1 MKLTGTLYTVGE
13 MQISMAIM
21 ESSMEISQ
29 KDKNRTSIWSKD
41 ILLVIYPKEYKS
53 GYNTDTCMLM
63 FVIHK
68 AKLWKQSRCPTTDI

>member
-1 MKLTGTLYTVGE
+1 VIERMKLTGTLYTVGE

-41 ILLVIYPKEYKS
+41 ILLVSK
-53 GYNTDTCMLM
+53 GM
-63 FVIHK
+63 
-68 AKLWKQSRCPTTDI
+68 